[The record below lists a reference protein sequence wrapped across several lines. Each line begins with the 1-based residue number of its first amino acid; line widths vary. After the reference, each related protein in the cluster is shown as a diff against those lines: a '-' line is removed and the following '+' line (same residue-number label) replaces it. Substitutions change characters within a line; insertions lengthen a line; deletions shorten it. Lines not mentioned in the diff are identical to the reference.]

1 MPPAPGRPLHEA
13 QYDSGGLIVE
23 PAPLVSAA
31 GPVAPGET
39 AEATVSLINDDEQPV
54 QIEFLGTDLVS
65 QDGKQIQADNVVFQ
79 PRGLMLEPGRRGDIK
94 IHVTV
99 PVRTPAGTYSGL
111 IRAAK
116 LDGLHAV
123 LIVQVERVAHVP
135 RDDIGKE
142 NTPATINEARQAAR
156 IRLVEEHVRVE
167 NTRDIEATLGTFGR
181 HPHCVVNGENLYGHD
196 SIRGFYES
204 FFRAFPDLKVTV
216 DQRHVSAEAIT
227 LEVTLTGTHLGTFGG
242 IPASGR
248 RIAIPLCAIFKF
260 DEDERIL
267 GEWVYFDNA
276 LVMEQLRQRSGQN
289 PQR

>member
-1 MPPAPGRPLHEA
+1 MSPAAGRPLHES

-39 AEATVSLINDDEQPV
+39 AEATVSLVNDDEQLA

-65 QDGKQIQADNVVFQ
+65 EDGKQIQADNVVFQ
-79 PRGLMLEPGRRGDIK
+79 PRVLMLEPGKRGDIK
-94 IHVTV
+94 VHVAV
-99 PVRTPAGTYSGL
+99 PAHTPAGTYSGL
-111 IRAAK
+111 MRASK
-116 LDGLHAV
+116 LDCLHAV
-123 LIVQVERVAHVP
+123 LIVQVERAADVP
-135 RDDIGKE
+135 RDDIRKE
-142 NTPATINEARQAAR
+142 NAPATINEARQATR
-156 IRLVEEHVRVE
+156 IRLVDEHVRVE
-167 NTRDIEATLGTFGR
+167 NTRDIEATLGTFGK

-196 SIRGFYES
+196 SIRGFYER
-204 FFRAFPDLKVTV
+204 FFQAFPDLKVTV
-216 DQRHVSAEAIT
+216 DQRHVSAEAII

-242 IPASGR
+242 VPASGL

-276 LVMEQLRQRSGQN
+276 LVMEQLRQRSGQS